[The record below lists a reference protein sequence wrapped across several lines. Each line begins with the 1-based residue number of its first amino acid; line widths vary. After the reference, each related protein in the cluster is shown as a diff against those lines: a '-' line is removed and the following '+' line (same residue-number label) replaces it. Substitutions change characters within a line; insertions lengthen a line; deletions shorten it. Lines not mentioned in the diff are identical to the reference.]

1 MAYTGGFVGDGKPE
15 YINIDGSEAHGWELE
30 LALQRPIGGLTASA
44 SYALVDSEVVTTI
57 STSQQFQPGQPL
69 LRRPRNSGAVRAAY
83 ALGRATIN
91 FNMRM
96 VGQRHDNS
104 FLFLSTVPN
113 AERPTSFTTDI
124 TVNPGYV
131 VAGLGVDFRF
141 HDRLTAFVRGDNIGD
156 SEYESVL
163 GYPGL
168 PRAVVIGA
176 RFNVAHEALM
186 D

>member
-1 MAYTGGFVGDGKPE
+1 M
-15 YINIDGSEAHGWELE
+15 
-30 LALQRPIGGLTASA
+30 ALQRPIAGLTASA

-104 FLFLSTVPN
+104 FLFLRTVPN

-131 VAGLGVDFRF
+131 VAGLGVDWRF
-141 HDRLTAFVRGDNIGD
+141 HDRLTAFVRGDNVGD
-156 SEYESVL
+156 REYESVL

-176 RFNVAHEALM
+176 RFNVAM
-186 D
+186 RP

>member
-1 MAYTGGFVGDGKPE
+1 
-15 YINIDGSEAHGWELE
+15 
-30 LALQRPIGGLTASA
+30 
-44 SYALVDSEVVTTI
+44 
-57 STSQQFQPGQPL
+57 
-69 LRRPRNSGAVRAAY
+69 
-83 ALGRATIN
+83 
-91 FNMRM
+91 MRM

-131 VAGLGVDFRF
+131 VAGLGVDWRV

-156 SEYESVL
+156 TAYESVL

-176 RFNVAHEALM
+176 RFNVAM
-186 D
+186 RP